1 MLLRFPVTLLVSQSR
16 NGNSASQKSFLGR
29 RLPLR
34 LFRRRVQQGGLAVCG
49 FLGKS
54 QCPQPLCIPVDRR
67 GPRGMFSH
75 RKLALGEEP
84 VPFVARG
91 FHTGVNDPRFRQRL
105 SFRVTTG
112 KWLSSYD
119 NYAILTIDVL
129 SDGHPAVVHQD
140 SLGQSTRRRSLAG
153 MHRHAMTRW
162 LGHPACRRFR
172 NNIGA
177 QTRPRSDNLVRQAAR
192 YVAPR

>member
-1 MLLRFPVTLLVSQSR
+1 M
-16 NGNSASQKSFLGR
+16 G
-29 RLPLR
+29 
-34 LFRRRVQQGGLAVCG
+34 
-49 FLGKS
+49 
-54 QCPQPLCIPVDRR
+54 I
-67 GPRGMFSH
+67 
-75 RKLALGEEP
+75 
-84 VPFVARG
+84 
-91 FHTGVNDPRFRQRL
+91 QRL
-105 SFRVTTG
+105 RSHFLAGVFRFGFSGGGFNRAASRSAASLASRSARSRCVFLSIAAALAACSAIASLPSARSRFLLSLGVSTLGSTTLVFANDFSFRVTTG

>member
-1 MLLRFPVTLLVSQSR
+1 
-16 NGNSASQKSFLGR
+16 
-29 RLPLR
+29 
-34 LFRRRVQQGGLAVCG
+34 
-49 FLGKS
+49 
-54 QCPQPLCIPVDRR
+54 
-67 GPRGMFSH
+67 
-75 RKLALGEEP
+75 
-84 VPFVARG
+84 
-91 FHTGVNDPRFRQRL
+91 
-105 SFRVTTG
+105 
-112 KWLSSYD
+112 
-119 NYAILTIDVL
+119 
-129 SDGHPAVVHQD
+129 VHQD